1 MLGLTIPS
9 LKGGSTLCSERPS
22 QSIFLKN
29 PCFYQGRG
37 DIVIFTAVVDKMCVV
52 CSVRCVVWGVRCV
65 VCVHMCIY
73 TLIGAASM
81 GPLPNL
87 FGGCLFSSYR
97 KQNRN
102 INIPPHNSFS
112 FTSHNYS
119 HTHLHYTTH
128 IYIIHVGSNY
138 LFKVRGLLFS

>member
-1 MLGLTIPS
+1 M
-9 LKGGSTLCSERPS
+9 CSE
-22 QSIFLKN
+22 L
-29 PCFYQGRG
+29 
-37 DIVIFTAVVDKMCVV
+37 
-52 CSVRCVVWGVRCV
+52 CV

-73 TLIGAASM
+73 TLIGVASM
-81 GPLPNL
+81 GPLPSL

-112 FTSHNYS
+112 FTSHNNITVIY
-119 HTHLHYTTH
+119 THLHYI
-128 IYIIHVGSNY
+128 IYNTCIGGNY